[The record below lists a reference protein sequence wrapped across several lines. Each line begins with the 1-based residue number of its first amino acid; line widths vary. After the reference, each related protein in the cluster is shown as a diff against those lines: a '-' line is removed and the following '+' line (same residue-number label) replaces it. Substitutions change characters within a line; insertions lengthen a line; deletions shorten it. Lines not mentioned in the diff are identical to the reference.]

1 VKAGWIV
8 PPLTNQRQ
16 ALAAH
21 PRLSAWVS
29 ANAGSGK
36 THVLVNRVLRL
47 LLDGVA
53 PGRLLCITYT
63 KAAAANM
70 ANRVFAALS
79 TWATLPEADLVATL
93 TKLTGET
100 PSPTQRAAAR
110 RLFAQALETPGGLKI
125 ETIHAFCTRVLQ
137 SAPFE
142 ANVPPRFEVADDL
155 AQAEM
160 LREARRE
167 LLMAVAADPEG
178 AEAGAL
184 DLLARQA
191 AQDTFDA
198 MMQEALRQRALFN
211 DPEGRAR
218 DAGEI
223 RDGIA
228 AVLGIAPDLAADAV
242 QAGFRDAL
250 AGIAGLGSLVEA
262 LAAGSQTRQNFATA
276 LRALL
281 AGADDGDAVAF
292 CRRGFLTEA
301 GAINSNISGRGK
313 SAFEGALLATLEA
326 LASRLCHAIDQ
337 LNAIAIRNR
346 SHALALLVTRM
357 LASYQRQ
364 KSERS
369 LLDYDDLI
377 AKTRSLLTRVEAAW
391 VLYKLDAGIDHILL
405 DEAQDTSEAQWA
417 ILRKLAEEFSA
428 GAEGPKA
435 DNPKPRTVFVVGD
448 EKQSIYGFQGAA
460 PAAFNEQKRQL
471 GQRITEAEQRF
482 EPISLNT
489 SFRSAPD
496 IMQAVDAVFA
506 VPEHARGLVFD
517 GSDRPETHDTVRR
530 GAAGC
535 VDLWPLCANDTAEP
549 PDAWTTPVDAP
560 ERRSGTAK
568 LAQRIA
574 ATLGDWKRRGVD
586 DLGNPFSPGDVMILL
601 RQRGALFE
609 NIVKAL
615 KDAGVPV
622 TGRDRLTLAEHPAV
636 EDLMVLGRALLLP
649 EDDLTLAT
657 ALKTPLIGLDDDDL
671 LRLAPGR
678 PGSLRAALREAGAA
692 EPRYAAVEKQLTE
705 LAAEAGRCGPFRFFA
720 GLLGPGGG
728 RNLALAR
735 LGAEA
740 GDALD
745 AFLSAALDHERRY
758 GPSLAGFL
766 AHIAGAATDVK
777 RDLSSSAGE
786 VRVMTVHGAK
796 GLEAKIVILADL
808 APAPGAKRLPKILA
822 IEPPRRQAV
831 PIWPPASAE
840 DASAT
845 AAAKARVIGQMVE
858 EHHRLLYVAMTRAE
872 DRLIVCGAQA
882 KGEAPEGSWYAMV
895 DAGLAAS
902 GTGLAEIGEGDSAIR
917 RFMASLPQAQEV
929 KAPPAAVAAVP
940 IPAWLRTQ
948 PPREAEPAP
957 PLKPSSALSAADAPD
972 RPADG
977 PFLAEAAAAGRFA
990 HLLLQMLPDIA
1001 PDQREPVARA
1011 LGLARA
1017 GAVTASKREIIIAD
1031 ALALLTDPA
1040 LAGLFGRGSL
1050 AEVPIAGTVE
1060 LAHGERR
1067 PVSGQIDRLAISAE
1081 EVVIADFKTTTRPP
1095 QDEAAIPEATL
1106 AQLAVYRALIGQIY
1120 PGRQVRALLVY
1131 TATLTR
1137 LEPTRA
1143 RLDAVMARL
1152 GAASPPVSV
1161 AGTGR
1166 LPADAMSAP

>member
-1 VKAGWIV
+1 MKDGWIV
-8 PPLTNQRQ
+8 PALTNQRQ
-16 ALAAH
+16 SLAAN

-47 LLDGVA
+47 LLDGVP

-79 TWATLPEADLVATL
+79 AWATMSEDELVAAL
-93 TKLTGET
+93 TKLTDAA
-100 PSPTQRAAAR
+100 PSLAQRADAR
-110 RLFAQALETPGGLKI
+110 RLFAHALETPGGLRI

-167 LLMAVAADPEG
+167 LLAIVAAAPDG
-178 AEAGAL
+178 AEACAL

-191 AQDTFDA
+191 AQDTFEA

-211 DPEGRAR
+211 DADGRAR
-218 DAGEI
+218 DPHEM
-223 RDGIA
+223 RQGIA
-228 AVLGIAPDLAADAV
+228 AVLGIPDDLDADHV
-242 QAGFRDAL
+242 KGRFRDDL
-250 AGIAGLGSLVEA
+250 AGIAGLGALVEA
-262 LAAGSQTRQNFATA
+262 LAAGSQTRQNFAAT

-281 AGADDGDAVAF
+281 ARADDGDPVAF

-301 GAINSNISGRGK
+301 GTVNSNISGKGK
-313 SAFEGALLATLEA
+313 SAFEGALQATLDT
-326 LASRLCHAIDQ
+326 LASTLCQAIDQ
-337 LNAIAIRNR
+337 LNAIAIRDR

-364 KSERS
+364 KSQRS
-369 LLDYDDLI
+369 LLDYDDQI
-377 AKTRSLLTRVEAAW
+377 ARTRSLLTRVEAAW

-428 GAEGPKA
+428 GAGGREEIG
-435 DNPKPRTVFVVGD
+435 KPRTVFVVGD

-460 PAAFNEQKRQL
+460 PAAFNQQRREL
-471 GQRITEAEQRF
+471 GQRIAQAEQRF

-496 IMQAVDAVFA
+496 IMAAVDAVFA

-517 GSDRPETHDTVRR
+517 GADRPEIHDTVRR
-530 GAAGC
+530 NAAGC

-560 ERRSGTAK
+560 GRRSGTAK

-574 ATLGDWKRRGVD
+574 ATLAGWTRRGVD
-586 DLGNPFSPGDVMILL
+586 DLGHPFAPGDVMILL

-609 NIVKAL
+609 SIVKAL

-636 EDLMVLGRALLLP
+636 EDLVVLGQTLLLP

-678 PGSLRAALREAGAA
+678 TGSLRAALRQAGET
-692 EPRYAAVEKQLTE
+692 EPRYGAVEQQ
-705 LAAEAGRCGPFRFFA
+705 LAAYATEAARCGPFRFFA

-758 GPSLAGFL
+758 GPSLSGFL

-808 APAPGAKRLPKILA
+808 APEPGAKRLPKILA
-822 IEPPRRQAV
+822 IAPPRRPAV

-845 AAAKARVIGQMVE
+845 AAAKARVVAQMVE

-882 KGEAPEGSWYAMV
+882 KGEALQGSWYAMIASGLAAT
-895 DAGLAAS
+895 DAGLR
-902 GTGLAEIGEGDSAIR
+902 EITEGEDTIL
-917 RFMASLPQAQEV
+917 RFMTSPTRPQQVAERQSPPPTEALPS
-929 KAPPAAVAAVP
+929 
-940 IPAWLRTQ
+940 WMRTQ
-948 PPREAEPAP
+948 PPREDEPAP
-957 PLKPSSALSAADAPD
+957 PLKPSSALAAADAPD

-977 PFLAEAAAAGRFA
+977 PFLASAAAAGRFA
-990 HLLLQMLPDIA
+990 HLLLQMLPAIA
-1001 PDQREPVARA
+1001 PDQREPVAQA
-1011 LGLARA
+1011 LGLART
-1017 GAVTASKREIIIAD
+1017 GNVTAERRASIIAD
-1031 ALALLTDPA
+1031 ALALLADPA
-1040 LAGLFGRGSL
+1040 LAALFGGDSL
-1050 AEVPIAGTVE
+1050 AEVPISGLIELGT
-1060 LAHGERR
+1060 GERR
-1067 PVSGQIDRLAISAE
+1067 PVSGQIDRLAISATE
-1081 EVVIADFKTTTRPP
+1081 IVIADFKTTARPP
-1095 QDEAAIPEATL
+1095 RDADAIPEATL
-1106 AQLAVYRALIGQIY
+1106 AQLAVYRRLIGQIY
-1120 PGRQVRALLVY
+1120 PGRRVRALLVY

-1137 LEPTRA
+1137 LEPDPA
-1143 RLDAVMARL
+1143 QLDAVLAHL
-1152 GAASPPVSV
+1152 GQHR
-1161 AGTGR
+1161 T
-1166 LPADAMSAP
+1166 LDAMEPTS

>member
-1 VKAGWIV
+1 MKPGWIV

-53 PGRLLCITYT
+53 PSRLLCITYT

-79 TWATLPEADLVATL
+79 AWATLPEPDLVATL
-93 TKLTGET
+93 AKLTGEA
-100 PSPTQRAAAR
+100 PSPTQRADAR

-167 LLMAVAADPEG
+167 LLLAVAADPQG
-178 AEAGAL
+178 AEAAAL

-191 AQDTFDA
+191 AQDTFDT

-211 DPEGRAR
+211 DAEGRAR
-218 DAGEI
+218 DAGEM

-242 QAGFRDAL
+242 RAGFRGEL
-250 AGIAGLGSLVEA
+250 AGIADLGSLVEA
-262 LAAGSQTRQNFATA
+262 LAAGSQTRQNFAAT
-276 LRALL
+276 LRTLL
-281 AGADDGDAVAF
+281 AGADDGDPVAF

-313 SAFEGALLATLEA
+313 SAFEDALLATLEA

-337 LNAIAIRNR
+337 LNAIAIRDR

-377 AKTRSLLTRVEAAW
+377 ARTRSLLTRVEAAW

-506 VPEHARGLVFD
+506 LPAHARGLVFD

-530 GAAGC
+530 AAAGC

-574 ATLGDWKRRGVD
+574 ATLGEWKRRGVD
-586 DLGNPFSPGDVMILL
+586 DLGNPFSAGDVMILL

-615 KDAGVPV
+615 KDTGVPV
-622 TGRDRLTLAEHPAV
+622 TGRDRLTLAAHPAV
-636 EDLMVLGRALLLP
+636 EDLVVLGRALLLP

-678 PGSLRAALREAGAA
+678 NGSLRAALREAGAA
-692 EPRYAAVEKQLTE
+692 EPRYASVEKQLTA
-705 LAAEAGRCGPFRFFA
+705 LAAEAGRSGPFRFFA

-766 AHIAGAATDVK
+766 AHIVGAATDVK

-822 IEPPRRQAV
+822 IAPPRRQEV

-845 AAAKARVIGQMVE
+845 AAAKARVIDQMVE

-895 DAGLAAS
+895 EAGLAAS
-902 GTGLAEIGEGDSAIR
+902 GTGLAEIGEGDRAIR
-917 RFMASLPQAQEV
+917 RFMASAPQPQEA
-929 KAPPAAVAAVP
+929 KAPAAAAAAVP
-940 IPAWLRTQ
+940 PPGWLRTP

-972 RPADG
+972 RPVDG

-990 HLLLQMLPDIA
+990 HLLLQMLPEIA

-1017 GAVTASKREIIIAD
+1017 GAVTTSKRETIIAD
-1031 ALALLTDPA
+1031 ALALLADPA
-1040 LAGLFGRGSL
+1040 LARLFGRGSL

-1060 LAHGERR
+1060 LGDGERR

-1081 EVVIADFKTTTRPP
+1081 EVVIADFKTTARPP
-1095 QDEAAIPEATL
+1095 RDEAAIPETTL

-1120 PGRQVRALLVY
+1120 PGRPVRALLVY

-1137 LEPTRA
+1137 LEPAPA

-1152 GAASPPVSV
+1152 ATASPPVSV
-1161 AGTGR
+1161 TGTGPV
-1166 LPADAMSAP
+1166 PADAP

>member
-1 VKAGWIV
+1 MREGWIV
-8 PPLTNQRQ
+8 PPLTDQRQ

-21 PRLSAWVS
+21 PRLNAWVS

-79 TWATLPEADLVATL
+79 AWATQPEDDLVVTL
-93 TKLTGET
+93 TKLTGEA
-100 PSPTQRAAAR
+100 PSPAQRAAAR
-110 RLFAQALETPGGLKI
+110 RLFAQALETPGGLRI

-155 AQAEM
+155 AQAQM

-167 LLMAVAADPEG
+167 LLMIVAADPEG

-198 MMQEALRQRALFN
+198 MMQEALRQRTLFN
-211 DPEGRAR
+211 DEDGRAR
-218 DAGEI
+218 DPEEML
-223 RDGIA
+223 DGIA
-228 AVLGIAPDLAADAV
+228 RVLEIAPDLAAEAV
-242 QAGFRDAL
+242 RSGFEHWL
-250 AGIAGLGSLVEA
+250 AHASGMVGLVEA
-262 LAAGSQTRQNFATA
+262 LSGGSKTQKDAAEILRRALAGKGDDPVDLCRSGLLTKAQAVHADVRGRSDKTRLPPAAGETLDILETQ
-276 LRALL
+276 L
-281 AGADDGDAVAF
+281 
-292 CRRGFLTEA
+292 C
-301 GAINSNISGRGK
+301 GAI
-313 SAFEGALLATLEA
+313 E
-326 LASRLCHAIDQ
+326 Q
-337 LNAIAIRNR
+337 LNAIAIRDR

-377 AKTRSLLTRVEAAW
+377 ARTRSLLTRVEAAW

-405 DEAQDTSEAQWA
+405 DEAQDTSDAQWA

-428 GAEGPKA
+428 GAGGRDESPR
-435 DNPKPRTVFVVGD
+435 PRTIFVVGD

-471 GQRITEAEQRF
+471 GQRITEARQRF
-482 EPISLNT
+482 EAISLNT

-506 VPEHARGLVFD
+506 SPEHARGLVFD
-517 GSDRPETHDTVRR
+517 GSERPETHDTVRR

-535 VDLWPLCANDTAEP
+535 VDLWPLCANDSAEP
-549 PDAWTTPVDAP
+549 PDAWTTPVDAL

-574 ATLGDWKRRGVD
+574 ATLKGWTRRGVD
-586 DLGNPFSPGDVMILL
+586 DLGNPFSPGHVMILL

-615 KDAGVPV
+615 KDADVPV

-636 EDLMVLGRALLLP
+636 EDLVVLGRTLLLP
-649 EDDLTLAT
+649 DDDLTLAT
-657 ALKTPLIGLDDDDL
+657 ALKTPLVGLDDDDL

-678 PGSLRAALREAGAA
+678 TGSLREALRQAA
-692 EPRYAAVEKQLTE
+692 ATEPRYAAVERQLTE
-705 LAAEAGRCGPFRFFA
+705 LATESGRCGPFRFFA

-735 LGAEA
+735 LGAES

-745 AFLSAALDHERRY
+745 AFLSAALDHERRH

-766 AHIAGAATDVK
+766 QHISDAATDVK

-845 AAAKARVIGQMVE
+845 ATAKARVIDQMVE

-882 KGEAPEGSWYAMV
+882 KGEAPEGSWYAMI
-895 DAGLAAS
+895 AS
-902 GTGLAEIGEGDSAIR
+902 GLTASESGLREITEGEDTVL
-917 RFMASLPQAQEV
+917 RFMTSPPRPRAATEV
-929 KAPPAAVAAVP
+929 KPVVAPEALPP
-940 IPAWLRTQ
+940 PWLRTP

-957 PLKPSSALSAADAPD
+957 PLKPSSALAAADAPD

-990 HLLLQMLPDIA
+990 HLLLQMLPEIA
-1001 PDQREPVARA
+1001 ADQREPVARA

-1017 GAVTASKREIIIAD
+1017 GAVTASRRESIITE
-1031 ALALLTDPA
+1031 ALALLADPT
-1040 LAGLFGRGSL
+1040 LAGLFAPGSL
-1050 AEVPIAGTVE
+1050 AEVPIAGAVD
-1060 LAHGERR
+1060 LGPGERR
-1067 PVSGQIDRLAISAE
+1067 PVSGQIDRLAVSAG
-1081 EVVIADFKTTTRPP
+1081 EVVIADFKTTARPP
-1095 QDEAAIPEATL
+1095 RDEAAIPETTL

-1137 LEPTRA
+1137 LEPDPA

-1152 GAASPPVSV
+1152 GAAEPPSSATGTGVLP
-1161 AGTGR
+1161 AGT
-1166 LPADAMSAP
+1166 

>member
-1 VKAGWIV
+1 MNDGWIV

-16 ALAAH
+16 ALAAN

-53 PGRLLCITYT
+53 PSRLLCITYT

-79 TWATLPEADLVATL
+79 AWATLPEDALVEAL
-93 TKLTGET
+93 KKLTGEA
-100 PSPTQRAAAR
+100 PSPGQRADAR

-125 ETIHAFCTRVLQ
+125 ETIHACCTRVLQ

-142 ANVPPRFEVADDL
+142 ANVPPRFDVADDL
-155 AQAEM
+155 AQADM

-211 DPEGRAR
+211 DAEGRAR
-218 DAGEI
+218 DPGEM
-223 RDGIA
+223 REGIA
-228 AVLGIAPDLAADAV
+228 AVLGIAPDLSAEAV
-242 QAGFRDAL
+242 RSDFERWLAQASGMT
-250 AGIAGLGSLVEA
+250 GLVEA
-262 LAAGSQTRQNFATA
+262 LSGGSKTQKDAAGILR
-276 LRALL
+276 RAL
-281 AGADDGDAVAF
+281 AGKGDDPVELCRSGLLTKAQAVHADVRGRSEKTRLPPAAGDT
-292 CRRGFLTEA
+292 LDTLETELC
-301 GAINSNISGRGK
+301 GAIDR
-313 SAFEGALLATLEA
+313 
-326 LASRLCHAIDQ
+326 
-337 LNAIAIRNR
+337 LNAIAIRDR

-357 LASYQRQ
+357 LATYQRQ

-417 ILRKLAEEFSA
+417 ILRKLAEEFSS
-428 GAEGPKA
+428 GAEGPKK

-460 PAAFNEQKRQL
+460 PAAFNEQRRQL
-471 GQRITEAEQRF
+471 GQRITQAEQRF

-506 VPEHARGLVFD
+506 FPEHARGLVFD

-530 GAAGC
+530 GAMGC

-560 ERRSGTAK
+560 GRRSGTAK

-574 ATLGDWKRRGVD
+574 ATLGEWRRRGVD

-636 EDLMVLGRALLLP
+636 EDLVVLGRTLLLP

-678 PGSLRAALREAGAA
+678 TGSLRAALREAGAT
-692 EPRYAAVEKQLTE
+692 EPRYASVERHLTE
-705 LAAEAGRCGPFRFFA
+705 LGAEAGRCGPFRFFA

-766 AHIAGAATDVK
+766 AHIASTATDVK
-777 RDLSSSAGE
+777 RDLSSSTSE

-845 AAAKARVIGQMVE
+845 AAAKARVVDQMVE

-895 DAGLAAS
+895 EAGLAAS
-902 GTGLAEIGEGDSAIR
+902 GTGLAEIGEGESAIR
-917 RFMASLPQAQEV
+917 RFMASLPQPQEV
-929 KAPPAAVAAVP
+929 KAPPAAAAAVP
-940 IPAWLRTQ
+940 IPGWLQT
-948 PPREAEPAP
+948 PPRREAEPAP
-957 PLKPSSALSAADAPD
+957 PLKPSSALAAADAPD

-990 HLLLQMLPDIA
+990 HLLLQMLPEIA
-1001 PDQREPVARA
+1001 PDQRESVARA

-1017 GAVTASKREIIIAD
+1017 GAVTALRRETIIAD
-1031 ALALLTDPA
+1031 ALALLADPA
-1040 LAGLFGRGSL
+1040 LAGLFRGGSL

-1060 LAHGERR
+1060 LGLGERR

-1081 EVVIADFKTTTRPP
+1081 EVVIADFKTTARPP
-1095 QDEAAIPEATL
+1095 HDEASIPETTL

-1120 PGRQVRALLVY
+1120 PGRRVRALLVY

-1137 LEPTRA
+1137 LEPNPA

-1152 GAASPPVSV
+1152 GAASPPV
-1161 AGTGR
+1161 AATGTGL
-1166 LPADAMSAP
+1166 LPADVP

>member
-1 VKAGWIV
+1 MKPGWIV
-8 PPLTNQRQ
+8 PPLTDQNQ

-79 TWATLPEADLVATL
+79 SWATLPEADLVATL
-93 TKLTGET
+93 TKLTGEA
-100 PSPTQRAAAR
+100 PSLLQRAAAR

-160 LREARRE
+160 LRQARRD
-167 LLMAVAADPEG
+167 LLTRVAADPQG
-178 AEAGAL
+178 AEARAL

-211 DPEGRAR
+211 DADGRAR
-218 DAGEI
+218 DAGEMLG
-223 RDGIA
+223 GIA
-228 AVLGIAPDLAADAV
+228 AVLGIVPELSAATVKAD
-242 QAGFRDAL
+242 FRSAL
-250 AGIAGLGSLVEA
+250 ARIAGLGALIEA
-262 LAAGSQTRQNFATA
+262 LAAGSQTRQTFAAT
-276 LRALL
+276 LRSLL
-281 AGADDGDAVAF
+281 AGVDDGDPVVF
-292 CRRGFLTEA
+292 CRRGFITDA
-301 GAINSNISGRGK
+301 GTINVNIRGK
-313 SAFEGALLATLEA
+313 GKSEFEPALLAVLDELAA
-326 LASRLCHAIDQ
+326 LLLAATDQ
-337 LNAIAIRNR
+337 LNAIAIRDR

-428 GAEGPKA
+428 GAGGRDES
-435 DNPKPRTVFVVGD
+435 PKPRTVFVVGD

-460 PAAFNEQKRQL
+460 PAAFNEQRRQL
-471 GQRITEAEQRF
+471 GRRITEAEQRF
-482 EPISLNT
+482 ASISLNT

-506 VPEHARGLVFD
+506 LPEHARGLVFD
-517 GSDRPETHDTVRR
+517 GSERPETHDTVRR
-530 GAAGC
+530 AAAGC

-574 ATLGDWKRRGVD
+574 ATLGEWRRRGSD
-586 DLGNPFSPGDVMILL
+586 DLGNRFAPGDVMILL

-636 EDLMVLGRALLLP
+636 EDLVVLGRTLLLP

-678 PGSLRAALREAGAA
+678 RGSLRLALREAGAT
-692 EPRYAAVEKQLTE
+692 EPRYGAVEERLTE

-745 AFLSAALDHERRY
+745 AFLSAALNHERRY

-766 AHIAGAATDVK
+766 QHVSEAATDVK
-777 RDLSSSAGE
+777 RDLSASAGE

-796 GLEAKIVILADL
+796 GLEAKTVILADL

-822 IEPPRRQAV
+822 IAPPRRQAV
-831 PIWPPASAE
+831 PIWPPGSAE

-845 AAAKARVIGQMVE
+845 AAAKAQVIGQMVE

-882 KGEAPEGSWYAMV
+882 KGEAPEGSWYAMIE
-895 DAGLAAS
+895 AGLGAS
-902 GTGLAEIGEGDSAIR
+902 ATGLAEIGAGESAVR
-917 RFMASLPQAQEV
+917 RFMTSPPQPQET
-929 KAPPAAVAAVP
+929 PPDADAHPTEAVP
-940 IPAWLRTQ
+940 RWLREP
-948 PPREAEPAP
+948 PPRETEPAP
-957 PLKPSSALSAADAPD
+957 PLKPSSALAAADAPD
-972 RPADG
+972 RPVDG

-990 HLLLQMLPDIA
+990 HLLLQMLPEIA

-1017 GAVTASKREIIIAD
+1017 GAVTPARREAIIAD
-1031 ALALLTDPA
+1031 ALALLADPA

-1050 AEVPIAGTVE
+1050 AEVPITGMVR
-1060 LAHGERR
+1060 LSQDERR
-1067 PVSGQIDRLAISAE
+1067 PVSGQIDRLAISAA
-1081 EVVIADFKTTTRPP
+1081 EVVIADFKTAARPP
-1095 QDEAAIPEATL
+1095 RDESAIPETTL

-1120 PGRQVRALLVY
+1120 PGRRVRALLVY

-1137 LEPTRA
+1137 LEPDPA
-1143 RLDAVMARL
+1143 RLDAVLARL
-1152 GAASPPVSV
+1152 G
-1161 AGTGR
+1161 G
-1166 LPADAMSAP
+1166 

>member
-1 VKAGWIV
+1 MKPGWIV
-8 PPLTNQRQ
+8 PPLTQQNQ
-16 ALAAH
+16 ALAAD

-36 THVLVNRVLRL
+36 TYVLVNRVLRL

-79 TWATLPEADLVATL
+79 AWATLPEAELVKEL
-93 TKLTGET
+93 TRLTGNP
-100 PSPTQRAAAR
+100 PSRESLAAAR

-167 LLMAVAADPEG
+167 LLRLVAAEPEG
-178 AEAGAL
+178 AEARAL

-198 MMQEALRQRALFN
+198 MMQEALRQRSLFN
-211 DPEGRAR
+211 DAEGRAR
-218 DAGEI
+218 DAGEM
-223 RDGIA
+223 REGIA
-228 AVLGIAPDLAADAV
+228 AVLGIAPDLSAETVRTGFEGWLV
-242 QAGFRDAL
+242 QAAGMEGLVTALSGGSKTQKDAAEILRRALKGQGDDPVELCRSGLLTKAQAVHADVRGRSDKTRLQPPASDVLDAL
-250 AGIAGLGSLVEA
+250 E
-262 LAAGSQTRQNFATA
+262 
-276 LRALL
+276 
-281 AGADDGDAVAF
+281 
-292 CRRGFLTEA
+292 TELC
-301 GAINSNISGRGK
+301 GAIDR
-313 SAFEGALLATLEA
+313 
-326 LASRLCHAIDQ
+326 
-337 LNAIAIRNR
+337 LNAIAIRDR

-377 AKTRSLLTRVEAAW
+377 ARTRSLLTRVEAAW

-405 DEAQDTSEAQWA
+405 DEAQDTSDAQWA
-417 ILRKLAEEFSA
+417 ILRQLADEFSA
-428 GAEGPKA
+428 GGREAGPQ
-435 DNPKPRTVFVVGD
+435 PRTVFVVGD

-460 PAAFNEQKRQL
+460 PAAFNTQRRQL

-482 EPISLNT
+482 EAISLNT

-506 VPEHARGLVFD
+506 LPEHARGLVFD
-517 GSDRPETHDTVRR
+517 GSERPEIHDTVRR
-530 GAAGC
+530 SDPGC
-535 VDLWPLCANDTAEP
+535 VDLWPLCANDSGEP

-574 ATLGDWKRRGVD
+574 TTLAGWTRRGVD
-586 DLGNPFSPGDVMILL
+586 DLGQPFAPGDVMILL

-609 NIVKAL
+609 TIVKAL

-622 TGRDRLTLAEHPAV
+622 TGRDRLTLATHPAV
-636 EDLMVLGRALLLP
+636 EDLVVLGRTLLLP

-657 ALKTPLIGLDDDDL
+657 ALKTPLIGLDDEDL
-671 LRLAPGR
+671 MRLAPGR
-678 PGSLRAALREAGAA
+678 SGSLRAALREAAA
-692 EPRYAAVEKQLTE
+692 GEPRYAAVEARLTE

-766 AHIAGAATDVK
+766 DHVCGTATDVK
-777 RDLSSSAGE
+777 RDLSSSRGE

-796 GLEAKIVILADL
+796 GLEAGIVVLADL
-808 APAPGAKRLPKILA
+808 APPPGAKRLPKILA
-822 IEPPRRQAV
+822 VEPPRRQAV
-831 PIWPPASAE
+831 PIWPPASTD
-840 DASAT
+840 DAQAT
-845 AAAKARVIGQMVE
+845 AQAKARVVEQMVE

-872 DRLIVCGAQA
+872 NRLIVCGAQA
-882 KGEAPEGSWYAMV
+882 KGEAPAGSWYAMV
-895 DAGLAAS
+895 EAGLAAS
-902 GTGLAEIGEGDSAIR
+902 APGLIEIGEGDAALR
-917 RFMASLPQAQEV
+917 RFMSSRPQPVTVEAS
-929 KAPPAAVAAVP
+929 APVATAEP
-940 IPAWLRTQ
+940 TPGWLSRP

-957 PLKPSSALSAADAPD
+957 PLKPSSALTAADAPD
-972 RPADG
+972 RPVDG

-990 HLLLQMLPDIA
+990 HLLLQMLPEIE
-1001 PDQREPVARA
+1001 PERREAVASA
-1011 LGLARA
+1011 LAASR
-1017 GAVTASKREIIIAD
+1017 GAALPEPRREAIVTE
-1031 ALALLTDPA
+1031 ALALLADPA
-1040 LAGLFGRGSL
+1040 LAALFGPGSL
-1050 AEVPIAGTVE
+1050 AEVPITGLLAWGT
-1060 LAHGERR
+1060 GERR
-1067 PVSGQIDRLAISAE
+1067 PVSGQIDRLAILPD
-1081 EVVIADFKTTTRPP
+1081 EVIIADFKTTARPP
-1095 QDEAAIPEATL
+1095 RDLWAIAPTTL
-1106 AQLAVYRALIGQIY
+1106 AQLAVYRALVGQIY
-1120 PGRQVRALLVY
+1120 PGRRVRALLVY

-1137 LEPTRA
+1137 LEPEA
-1143 RLDAVMARL
+1143 AVLDALLAQL
-1152 GAASPPVSV
+1152 GAGGMEA
-1161 AGTGR
+1161 A
-1166 LPADAMSAP
+1166 